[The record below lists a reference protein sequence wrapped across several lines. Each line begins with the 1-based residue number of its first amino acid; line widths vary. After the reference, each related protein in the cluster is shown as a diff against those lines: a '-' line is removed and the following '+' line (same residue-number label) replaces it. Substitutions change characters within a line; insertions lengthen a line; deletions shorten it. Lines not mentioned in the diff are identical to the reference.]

1 MIRIMETNDKES
13 IVLNEV
19 LPVYAV
25 HPGSILAE
33 ELKER
38 GIKQKDFAKSIGME
52 PPHLSALI
60 HGKRN
65 ITPAIA
71 SRLESGLGISAS
83 IWLNLQNQ
91 FNLNK
96 EKVINYRKPFLV
108 DGYVAKHGSLASLR
122 EPDPIEVGTEVK
134 IMLPES
140 DLPLLYS
147 LANRMGWGIIY

>member
-1 MIRIMETNDKES
+1 METNDKDS
-13 IVLNEV
+13 VILNDV

-38 GIKQKDFAKSIGME
+38 GIKQKDFAKAIGME

-65 ITPAIA
+65 VTPAIA
-71 SRLESGLGISAS
+71 YRLESGLGISAS
-83 IWLNLQNQ
+83 IWLNLQNKY
-91 FNLNK
+91 NLHK
-96 EKVINYRKPFLV
+96 EQEVKSRKTIIV
-108 DGYVAKHGSLASLR
+108 DGYAGMRGSLASLR
-122 EPDPIEVGTEVK
+122 EPEPIGVGTEVK
-134 IMLPES
+134 IILPES

-147 LANRMGWGIIY
+147 LANRMGWGIVN

>member
-1 MIRIMETNDKES
+1 METNNKDS
-13 IVLNEV
+13 IILNDV

-25 HPGSILAE
+25 HPGSILVE

-52 PPHLSALI
+52 APHLSALI

-71 SRLESGLGISAS
+71 SRLESGLGIPAS

-91 FNLNK
+91 YNLHK
-96 EKVINYRKPFLV
+96 GQEVKRRIPFIV
-108 DGYVAKHGSLASLR
+108 DGYAGMHGSLASLR
-122 EPDPIEVGTEVK
+122 EPAPIGVGTEVK
-134 IMLPES
+134 IILPES
-140 DLPLLYS
+140 DLPLLFS
-147 LANRMGWGIIY
+147 LANRMGWGIVN